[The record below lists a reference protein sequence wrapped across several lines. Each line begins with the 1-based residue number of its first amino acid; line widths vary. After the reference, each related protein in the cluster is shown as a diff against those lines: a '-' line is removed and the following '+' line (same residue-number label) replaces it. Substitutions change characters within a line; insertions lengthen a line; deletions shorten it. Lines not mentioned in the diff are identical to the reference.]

1 MCLRRHY
8 EFIPDSSVRKQES
21 SAFGNK
27 SKKNNDPRQKF
38 LENFWTHKVRPD
50 KFDWIEFEQPTKF
63 ARSKFEWPK
72 ASLKG
77 ELQDV
82 IRNAGPQGET
92 HGWVE

>member
-1 MCLRRHY
+1 
-8 EFIPDSSVRKQES
+8 
-21 SAFGNK
+21 
-27 SKKNNDPRQKF
+27 
-38 LENFWTHKVRPD
+38 VRPD

-72 ASLKG
+72 AGLKG

-82 IRNAGPQGET
+82 IRNADPQGET